1 MQLDQMVPL
10 LPVADMSR
18 SLDFYTQT
26 LPFRVIQQ
34 VESEGRPV
42 WALLAFKAIRLM
54 ISQAN
59 SDTDGSADSPTADRG
74 ATLYFYVPDAR
85 RLHATLSTTH
95 AVGAIERERFGL
107 EGFTMRDP
115 DGYALAFG
123 SPLMQIA

>member
-10 LPVADMSR
+10 LAVADMSR

-54 ISQAN
+54 ISQA
-59 SDTDGSADSPTADRG
+59 DSETEAPPGNRG

-115 DGYALAFG
+115 DGYTLAFG

>member
-18 SLDFYTQT
+18 SLDFYTQS

-34 VESEGRPV
+34 VESHGKPV

-54 ISQAN
+54 ISQ
-59 SDTDGSADSPTADRG
+59 TDSESNAPPDSRAVGRG

-95 AVGAIERERFGL
+95 AVGAIEREQFGL

-115 DGYALAFG
+115 DGYMLAFG
-123 SPLMQIA
+123 SALVQIA

>member
-10 LPVADMSR
+10 LAVADTSR
-18 SLDFYTQT
+18 SLDFYTKS

-34 VESEGRPV
+34 VESDGQPV

-54 ISQAN
+54 ISQA
-59 SDTDGSADSPTADRG
+59 DETAIGQATDRG
-74 ATLYFYVPDAR
+74 IVLYFYVPDAR
-85 RLHATLSTTH
+85 RLQAELSTAGH

-115 DGYALAFG
+115 DGYTLAFG